1 MDVINT
7 ISAQFIGS
15 LLISV
20 IMAFAFMY
28 WQWQEFQ
35 TNISALKNLVVSSRR
50 MMNMQLLRFRY
61 IMVIK

>member
-7 ISAQFIGS
+7 MSAQFIGS

-50 MMNMQLLRFRY
+50 MMNMQLLRLRY

>member
-1 MDVINT
+1 MDVTNT
-7 ISAQFIGS
+7 MSAQFVGS

-28 WQWQEFQ
+28 WQWHEFQ
-35 TNISALKNLVVSSRR
+35 SNIRALKKLGGFFSK

>member
-1 MDVINT
+1 MDVTNT
-7 ISAQFIGS
+7 MSAQFVGS

-28 WQWQEFQ
+28 WQWHEFQ
-35 TNISALKNLVVSSRR
+35 SNIRALKKLGGSSRK